1 MSGELMAGRKID
13 TDNCELTEPAMLEA
27 MSRYDLH
34 KRAQLGTLPDWLSP
48 ESLTELWQPYD
59 LCKADPTRKGKRAAV
74 IDLVANA
81 CIAGE
86 LGAEIAPA
94 REVQEQAPSG
104 GWALPFGFRGDDVD
118 RLWQT
123 TAPRSRTVPA
133 VVGIHRDQVRAWLA
147 GVPVHLRP
155 HPGEPLMCW
164 IGPDPVALARGEEM
178 SKRAAQGKGAS
189 RQRDRD
195 RAQARR
201 LLAERENPALK
212 SAMQA
217 AAALL
222 NDPANAAAA
231 AIIGKTE
238 MGIGYLAKGVRD
250 VRKER
255 KLTEGAHE
263 AVPARPPKSRNLH

>member
-27 MSRYDLH
+27 MPRHDLH

-164 IGPDPVALARGEEM
+164 IGPDPVALARGDEM
-178 SKRAAQGKGAS
+178 SRRATQGKTVS
-189 RQRDRD
+189 RSRGFNRRQ
-195 RAQARR
+195 AAFSLAEKANPARR
-201 LLAERENPALK
+201 NASE
-212 SAMQA
+212 A
-217 AAALL
+217 ARALL
-222 NDPANAAAA
+222 GDPANAEAA
-231 AIIGKTE
+231 AIIARAGE
-238 MGIGYLAKGVRD
+238 DRPEAYLAKIVGE
-250 VRKER
+250 VRKSNESAS
-255 KLTEGAHE
+255 G
-263 AVPARPPKSRNLH
+263 VIPARPRKSTNLH